1 MKCIIKKTLRWT
13 EIVRNSMEKCK
24 LKLGNETQKYVDS
37 RNEQM
42 EGMDRQSGQKNQIV
56 EMYRYNR
63 QKEWSERM
71 DIENNK
77 KKKWLDRGMER

>member
-1 MKCIIKKTLRWT
+1 
-13 EIVRNSMEKCK
+13 MEKSK
-24 LKLGNETQKYVDS
+24 LKLGNKTQKYVDS
-37 RNEQM
+37 RNEQK
-42 EGMDRQSGQKNQIV
+42 EGMDRKSGQKSQIV

>member
-1 MKCIIKKTLRWT
+1 M
-13 EIVRNSMEKCK
+13 
-24 LKLGNETQKYVDS
+24 KLGNETQKYVDS

>member
-1 MKCIIKKTLRWT
+1 M
-13 EIVRNSMEKCK
+13 
-24 LKLGNETQKYVDS
+24 KLGNETQKYVDS

-56 EMYRYNR
+56 EMYRQNR

-77 KKKWLDRGMER
+77 KKKWLDRAMER